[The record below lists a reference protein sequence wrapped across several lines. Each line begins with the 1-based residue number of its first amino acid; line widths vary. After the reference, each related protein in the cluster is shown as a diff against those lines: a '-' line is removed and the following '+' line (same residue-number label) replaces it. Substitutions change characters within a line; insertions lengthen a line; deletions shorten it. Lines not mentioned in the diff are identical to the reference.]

1 MFISICVQM
10 PACLLCLAPSHAP
23 AIQRLH
29 MAVLHAPQGACH
41 CTAPLPC
48 LAPHTMTFAINHLF
62 RLFLNQNLQLRPSL
76 TACVKVCEWAQAGV
90 MISITPHGPWFAGA
104 CAVCSASSTAL
115 SIRSQHHEHSADA
128 HVCMQMFRCRLGR
141 RKKPHAL
148 PSSLTCRCVVA
159 LVVCGAYGGVW
170 GIRWFVGH
178 VALVHVTRMP

>member
-1 MFISICVQM
+1 
-10 PACLLCLAPSHAP
+10 
-23 AIQRLH
+23 
-29 MAVLHAPQGACH
+29 
-41 CTAPLPC
+41 
-48 LAPHTMTFAINHLF
+48 MTFAINH
-62 RLFLNQNLQLRPSL
+62 LFLNQNLQLRPSL

-141 RKKPHAL
+141 RKKLRAL

-159 LVVCGAYGGVW
+159 LVVFGAFGGVW
-170 GIRWFVGH
+170 GIRWCGACSLGTRDTH
-178 VALVHVTRMP
+178 ALTVHFRARTETADRSSCSLAK